1 LRFHLVDSI
10 IEVAE
15 GKRIRAAKLA
25 SCLDPV
31 IEQHPSAGPALAPTL
46 VIECL
51 AQTSAWLI
59 MATTDFAQR
68 GVLAGLR
75 DITFG
80 RPAPVGERLDLL
92 SEVDSWS
99 DEAVVFNV
107 EACCRGETAVRIE
120 GALCFLIPCERLEDP
135 ALTRQHYDLLL
146 RDDAAEGAAVP
157 ARAASPASPPAQ
169 LPASQWAPYDV
180 LQELVPGKEAKAL
193 KSVVMS
199 DPVFA
204 THFPRF
210 AVMPAVLLMES
221 LLHLGGSLLAKS
233 GPSATS
239 WRVKRVQAAR
249 FRQYVRPG
257 DELIL
262 QARVQDLS
270 ETEASVV
277 AAAEVSG
284 RSAAALRRVHFAP
297 QA

>member
-1 LRFHLVDSI
+1 VRFHLVDSI
-10 IEVAE
+10 IEVTE
-15 GKRIRAAKLA
+15 RRRIRAAKLA
-25 SCLDPV
+25 SCQDPV
-31 IEQHPSAGPALAPTL
+31 IEQHPSAGPTLAPTL

-80 RPAPVGERLDLL
+80 RPAAVGERLDLL

-99 DEAVVFNV
+99 DEAVVFDV
-107 EACCRGETAVRIE
+107 EARCRGETAVRIE

-135 ALTRQHYDLLL
+135 ALTRQHFGLLL
-146 RDDAAEGAAVP
+146 REEAAVGAAAP
-157 ARAASPASPPAQ
+157 ARATSPVSPPEH
-169 LPASQWAPYDV
+169 LPASEWTPYDV
-180 LQELVPGKEAKAL
+180 LRKLVPGEEAEAL
-193 KSVVMS
+193 KSVAMS

-210 AVMPAVLLMES
+210 PVMPAVLLMES
-221 LLHLGGSLLAKS
+221 LLHLSRSVLAQS
-233 GPSATS
+233 RAPATA
-239 WRVKRVQAAR
+239 WRAKRVQAAR

-257 DELIL
+257 DELSL

-270 ETEASVV
+270 ETEASVA

-284 RSAAALRRVHFAP
+284 RSAAAFRRVHFVP
-297 QA
+297 QE